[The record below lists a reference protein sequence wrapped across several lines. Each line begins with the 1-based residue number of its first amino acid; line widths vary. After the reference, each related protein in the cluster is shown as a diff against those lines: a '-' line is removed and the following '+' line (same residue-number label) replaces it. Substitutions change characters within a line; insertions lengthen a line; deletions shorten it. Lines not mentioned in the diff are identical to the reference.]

1 MPARTAS
8 SCRGSTRR
16 CDSTTCAP
24 PAAPFAKRSS
34 AHEGDPRE
42 RTPRPRDQTTVHQE
56 HDRRRRGRHRC
67 ARNRVRSGDARPGRE
82 HEGALVPPRLS
93 LGTDQHHRENPIRY
107 DIDWWRGYWKR
118 TEVQAVIINAGGIV
132 AYYPSRFPLHH
143 RAEFLGDRDLFGELT
158 KAAHADGIFVMAR
171 MDSNRTGEDFFKAHP
186 DWFARDVNGQPYRAA
201 DKYVACINSPYYDEY
216 LPDVLREIIE
226 RSRPDGFTDN
236 SWAGLGRESICYCDN
251 CTRKFQAQTGKALPR
266 TADWND
272 QAYRDWIM
280 WSYARRTEL
289 WELNNRTT
297 RAAGGPDCIW
307 SGMNSG
313 SVTAQARSFRDLKE
327 ICARAD
333 IVMLDHQRRDDDTGF
348 QQNGDTGKRVHMLL
362 GWDKLAP
369 ESMAMYQSGPG
380 YYRVASKPAAEARMW
395 MIAGIAGGIQP
406 WWHHVGA
413 YHEDRR
419 MYQLGRAGDAVVE
432 GERAVPRRADADRER
447 RRRVVAAQHRLLRAG
462 CRRGGRRRAVYRIH
476 ARPGPCADS
485 VSPRA
490 RRRDRAAGRP
500 PEGADPAQRR
510 APCRTHRWRRVRRF
524 VERGGSLLAT
534 GATSLF
540 TEWGDPRPDFAL
552 ADLFRCHRTGE
563 RPTTATATA
572 RGGSA
577 DPIGA
582 FAPSPSGHTYLRLAP
597 ELRARVDGPRAGDEP
612 AISGTRHAVLRGFD
626 DTDLIAFGGTLGPLK
641 VDDGALVPLTFV
653 PPFPTYPPET
663 AWMRQPTTDIPGLVL
678 SEHGQSHIA
687 YMPADL
693 DRRYAREHLPDH
705 ARLIANI
712 VRWTAGEEIP
722 LSVDGTGLVDCHLYE
737 QPGRV
742 ILHVVNL
749 TSEATWRAPLDEL
762 IRVGPF
768 RITMPLPPRV
778 AKPRARLLVAEHD
791 ASGRRLGRQGIAR
804 DFIDPGS

>member
-1 MPARTAS
+1 MRDTHVNARH
-8 SCRGSTRR
+8 GFMTRR
-16 CDSTTCAP
+16 RFIRNTIGGAAAVTGAP
-24 PAAPFAKRSS
+24 AIVS
-34 AHEGDPRE
+34 ALA
-42 RTPRPRDQTTVHQE
+42 TPGQGAGTKVPWYRRAYLWGQTNITE
-56 HDRRRRGRHRC
+56 KD
-67 ARNRVRSGDARPGRE
+67 
-82 HEGALVPPRLS
+82 
-93 LGTDQHHRENPIRY
+93 PIRY

-118 TEVQAVIINAGGIV
+118 TQVQAVIINAGGIV
-132 AYYPSRFPLHH
+132 AYYPSKFPLHH

-171 MDSNRTGEDFFKAHP
+171 MDSNRTDEDFFKAHP

-201 DKYVACINSPYYDEY
+201 DKYVACINSPYYDDY

-251 CTRKFQAQTGKALPR
+251 CTRQFQAQTGTALPR
-266 TADWND
+266 KADWYD

-327 ICARAD
+327 ICARAGV
-333 IVMLDHQRRDDDTGF
+333 VMLDHQRRDDDTGF
-348 QQNGDTGKRVHMLL
+348 QQNGDTGKRVHTLL

-380 YYRVASKPAAEARMW
+380 YYRVASRPAAEARMW

-419 MYQLGRAGDAVVE
+419 MYQSAEPVMRWWKANERYLV
-432 GERAVPRRADADRER
+432 ERAPIANVGVVWSQRNTDFFGRD
-447 RRRVVAAQHRLLRAG
+447 VAAEVVDAPYTGFMHALVRARIPYLPVHADEIERQAGRLRLLILPNVGALSDAQVAG
-462 CRRGGRRRAVYRIH
+462 
-476 ARPGPCADS
+476 
-485 VSPRA
+485 
-490 RRRDRAAGRP
+490 
-500 PEGADPAQRR
+500 
-510 APCRTHRWRRVRRF
+510 VRRF

-552 ADLFRCHRTGE
+552 ADLFRCHQTGE
-563 RPTTATATA
+563 LPMAATTAA

-626 DTDLIAFGGTLGPLK
+626 ETDLIAFGGTLGPLK
-641 VDDGALVPLTFV
+641 VDAGALVPLTFV

-678 SEHGQSHIA
+678 SERGQSRVA
-687 YMPADL
+687 YMPADI

-742 ILHVVNL
+742 ILHLVNL

-778 AKPRARLLVAEHD
+778 PEPRARLLVAETTRPIAVSGGK
-791 ASGRRLGRQGIAR
+791 ASLEISSIL
-804 DFIDPGS
+804 DHEVVVLE